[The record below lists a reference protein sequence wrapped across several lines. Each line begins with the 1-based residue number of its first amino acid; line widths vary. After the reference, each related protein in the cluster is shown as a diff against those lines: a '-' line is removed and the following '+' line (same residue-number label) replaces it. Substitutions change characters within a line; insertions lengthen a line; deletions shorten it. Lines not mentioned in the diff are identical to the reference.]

1 MNLRTEMMLAARYL
15 KPRRNAVSIIT
26 CISILG
32 VTLGVMVLVVVLSV
46 MTGLTDMIKDKLL
59 KTSPHLIITRSDGG
73 VIEDP
78 ENVISELKN
87 NRGQGAAAVFRP
99 VVVQTNY
106 RLVPRMVLG
115 VEYSEIARYMELNLQ
130 SSEKQFPLDFRQIL
144 LGRQTAQELLVAP
157 GGNVVLHSPD
167 RLGRLVE
174 SADDGTV
181 RAAKPTEFYIPP
193 EMQVSGIFTTGNH
206 EFDSGMVLISRED
219 ANDLYEMPLGSA
231 DMVYGWV
238 SDPFNMDEE
247 LRNLREALREF
258 KVESWMF
265 TYRKVLG
272 VLQVERNMMF
282 FLLIFIVWVAAF
294 SITNTL
300 ITVIHQKTREIGVLS
315 ALGASGNAIM
325 RIFIMQGV
333 FVGIFGA
340 LAGISGGIAAVVWR
354 LKLMHWFSRLT
365 GQELFPEQYYI
376 VNELPARLVPSDL
389 AVIALIAVFLCTL
402 GAALPAYVASRLD
415 PAKALRH
422 G

>member
-238 SDPFNMDEE
+238 SDKS
-247 LRNLREALREF
+247 EAKR
-258 KVESWMF
+258 S
-265 TYRKVLG
+265 
-272 VLQVERNMMF
+272 
-282 FLLIFIVWVAAF
+282 
-294 SITNTL
+294 
-300 ITVIHQKTREIGVLS
+300 
-315 ALGASGNAIM
+315 
-325 RIFIMQGV
+325 
-333 FVGIFGA
+333 
-340 LAGISGGIAAVVWR
+340 
-354 LKLMHWFSRLT
+354 
-365 GQELFPEQYYI
+365 
-376 VNELPARLVPSDL
+376 
-389 AVIALIAVFLCTL
+389 
-402 GAALPAYVASRLD
+402 
-415 PAKALRH
+415 
-422 G
+422 